1 MRPKLHGKA
10 NASKDTCKED
20 SFIFKYLET
29 LQAISEQLTAGL
41 QQGKRRQRGESCPA
55 QVVTRLL
62 GKSQGATSWR
72 HKSLSRSTRQALGSG
87 ISSRSAGESF
97 RRCTPGTAGLLHPAT
112 AAGLHGTPWATACV
126 RVCSVPS
133 RGARV
138 PDVDEFRRRANDL
151 HLVSRPGP
159 RGRRSEYLG
168 AGVEGVGPEQ
178 RRALPEPAPDLFCQ
192 RRAKLFS
199 EPCEWQAARTPVRIR
214 SHRLRAAVCAAACR
228 PPACGWAGRCRPP
241 SARAKA
247 RRLTELEQGGRRC
260 IK

>member
-126 RVCSVPS
+126 WVCSVPS
-133 RGARV
+133 RGLEFLTLMNFVDGRTTCTLSHAQD
-138 PDVDEFRRRANDL
+138 PEADVVNIWV
-151 HLVSRPGP
+151 LV
-159 RGRRSEYLG
+159 L
-168 AGVEGVGPEQ
+168 
-178 RRALPEPAPDLFCQ
+178 RALGL
-192 RRAKLFS
+192 S
-199 EPCEWQAARTPVRIR
+199 
-214 SHRLRAAVCAAACR
+214 S
-228 PPACGWAGRCRPP
+228 AGRCPSRPP
-241 SARAKA
+241 TCSVRETCQAVLRALRVAGGQDTSAHTFTQAEGSCVRCSVQAAGVRLGRPLPPALRSRQSAPTHRARAGWA
-247 RRLTELEQGGRRC
+247 PLH
-260 IK
+260 